1 MPQGIIKEEKLN
13 TFNIP
18 IYYPSPSEVK
28 LEVITEGS
36 FVMNQLEIS
45 EINWNAR
52 DDFESELS
60 ESLGDD
66 GYNVA
71 QCMRA
76 LVEPLLVSHFGEGVV
91 KEVFNRYKKYLI
103 SRNSK
108 ERTRFINIT
117 ILLTKRS

>member
-1 MPQGIIKEEKLN
+1 MQGIIKEEKLN

-18 IYYPSPSEVK
+18 IYYPSPYEVK

-45 EINWNAR
+45 EVNWNAC
-52 DDFESELS
+52 DDFESELP

-76 LVEPLLVSHFGEGVV
+76 LAEPLLVSHFGEDVV
-91 KEVFNRYKKYLI
+91 EEIFNRYKKYLTD
-103 SRNSK
+103 RNSK